1 MILVWRPDTNPDVWM
16 LATVRNYLELCDVG
30 LKPNLCVPAPQP
42 FPSSTL
48 EIETDGEPA
57 DFIWA
62 GSLFVV
68 SGQLRTILN
77 DFHVN
82 AEFFQLKVI
91 HRGEIYRE
99 REFYFANLLDAV
111 ACFDY
116 EKSECQTT
124 PTGVVGI
131 DKLVLD
137 NSKAGG
143 HHLFLVGP
151 ISWAATPNPKAIRDV
166 IYAASEEL
174 VVCVTESG
182 LSGAVFTKPENWR
195 DYPPPTWKPTP

>member
-1 MILVWRPDTNPDVWM
+1 MILVWRPATDPDVWT
-16 LATVRNYLELCDVG
+16 LANVTNYLDLCDQG

-48 EIETDGEPA
+48 EIETEGEPA

-68 SGQLRTILN
+68 SGQLRAILDN
-77 DFHVN
+77 FQVN

-91 HRGEIYRE
+91 HKGEIYQK

-111 ACFDY
+111 ACLDY
-116 EKSECQTT
+116 EKSKYETT
-124 PTGVVGI
+124 PFGVSEI
-131 DKLVLD
+131 AKLVLD
-137 NSKAGG
+137 DSKAAGR
-143 HHLFLVGP
+143 HLFLVGP
-151 ISWAATPNPKAIRDV
+151 IMSAVSPNPKAIRDV

-174 VVCVTESG
+174 AVRVIESG
-182 LSGAVFTKPENWR
+182 LTGAVFTRPKDRR
-195 DYPPPTWKPTP
+195 DYPPPAWRPA